1 MRATYYEITQ
11 RRDCVRVNRYTER
24 QYEAAKAR
32 RDTVNS
38 VKQTALQCTVLM
50 VGFIAFLLVGSVIE
64 ALTTGPAGTILL
76 LLGCMFV
83 GSRLLELEEE
93 KSKSGGKG
101 RSKDEAADSER
112 GAGRSGEESGVVSE
126 PYRGNRRT

>member
-11 RRDCVRVNRYTER
+11 RRGYVRVNRYTER

-38 VKQTALQCTVLM
+38 VKQTALQCAVLM
-50 VGFIAFLLVGSVIE
+50 VSFIAFLLVGSVIE

-93 KSKSGGKG
+93 KK
-101 RSKDEAADSER
+101 
-112 GAGRSGEESGVVSE
+112 
-126 PYRGNRRT
+126 